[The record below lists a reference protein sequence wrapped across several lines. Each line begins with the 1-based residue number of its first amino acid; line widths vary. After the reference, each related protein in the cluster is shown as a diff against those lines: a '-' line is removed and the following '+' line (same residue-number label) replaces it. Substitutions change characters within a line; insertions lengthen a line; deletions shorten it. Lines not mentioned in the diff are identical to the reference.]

1 MVLYMV
7 IAGIVLSVL
16 FSAFFSAAE
25 MSFSSLNSVRLENDA
40 KDGKRGAKVALK
52 VSEHFDDALSAILI
66 GNNLFNIAASS
77 LTTVLVILIFGDDK
91 LNAAATAILTVVI
104 IIFGETIPKITAKK
118 SANGFAVIFGWLV
131 RFFMIIF
138 YPVVKLSTNHLFE
151 EEEVIGLAK
160 ELRKPEYNHCLE
172 EDLPYLSIIQPQDSY
187 RTKVLLLKAMILN
200 LVVTL
205 VQRIAEMP
213 HYSETN
219 VKGL

>member
-1 MVLYMV
+1 MKQKKHTSSTPFIKSINFPNEKIGIIVETKDNHKEYDAFMASYLPELASIIGHVEEEEKKPRNENPTISEFLDWSRYENWMV
-7 IAGIVLSVL
+7 IDWGVEYRDLVDRMRMVEAITDIKERNKKYRDIIVQ
-16 FSAFFSAAE
+16 
-25 MSFSSLNSVRLENDA
+25 
-40 KDGKRGAKVALK
+40 
-52 VSEHFDDALSAILI
+52 
-66 GNNLFNIAASS
+66 
-77 LTTVLVILIFGDDK
+77 
-91 LNAAATAILTVVI
+91 ATC
-104 IIFGETIPKITAKK
+104 
-118 SANGFAVIFGWLV
+118 
-131 RFFMIIF
+131 
-138 YPVVKLSTNHLFE
+138 STNHLFE

-172 EDLPYLSIIQPQDSY
+172 EDLPYLSVIQPQDSY